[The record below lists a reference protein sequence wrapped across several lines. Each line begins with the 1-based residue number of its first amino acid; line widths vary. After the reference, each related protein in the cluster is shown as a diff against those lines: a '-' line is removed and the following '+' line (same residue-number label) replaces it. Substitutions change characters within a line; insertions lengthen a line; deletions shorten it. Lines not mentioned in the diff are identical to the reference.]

1 MKLIS
6 DSPSATKAPSDS
18 LGRRYGYKL
27 LANLVGLPMALI
39 VQAIIPRGLGPAHY
53 GDFNFLT
60 NFFSQLVSFVE
71 MGTSI
76 GFYTKLSQR
85 PTEGALVR
93 FYVYF
98 AGLVALAVLVLVAV
112 TQLTSTYAR
121 IWPNQ
126 KIVFVYLAAVWG
138 LFAWFIQ
145 IIEKM
150 GDAYGLTVSIEITRM
165 VQKFVGMALIV
176 ILFIW
181 GQLNLGS
188 LFFYY
193 YFIFGLM
200 IAGSLWVMGYKGYSL
215 RRGWKIS
222 SGQVKLYLK
231 ELYHY
236 SHPLFVYG
244 LVGLLANLF
253 DRWLLQ
259 VSSGSTQQGFYGL
272 SYQIGAICFLFTG
285 AMTPL
290 LTREFAISFGKSD
303 LPEMARLFRKFVPVF
318 YALAAFFSCYVAV
331 QADKVVRILG
341 GKSFSEA
348 YVAVI
353 IMAFYPVYQT
363 YGQLSSSVFFA
374 TGQTAIYRNIG
385 IIFLLAG
392 LPLTYFLIAPRHLLG
407 LDAGAT
413 GLAIKMV
420 LLQIIG
426 VNVQL
431 YFNSRLLGLRFWRY
445 VGHQVFS
452 LICLL
457 VLAFLIVRG
466 MDITLPIQTNVL
478 LSFCLSG
485 VIYTLVVLGLVYLK
499 PVIFGLKREDL
510 HYFKEKFIN
519 KHLLFK

>member
-1 MKLIS
+1 
-6 DSPSATKAPSDS
+6 
-18 LGRRYGYKL
+18 
-27 LANLVGLPMALI
+27 MAKSKDPLC
-39 VQAIIPRGLGPAHY
+39 
-53 GDFNFLT
+53 
-60 NFFSQLVSFVE
+60 
-71 MGTSI
+71 
-76 GFYTKLSQR
+76 LS
-85 PTEGALVR
+85 
-93 FYVYF
+93 
-98 AGLVALAVLVLVAV
+98 
-112 TQLTSTYAR
+112 
-121 IWPNQ
+121 
-126 KIVFVYLAAVWG
+126 AVWG
-138 LFAWFIQ
+138 IIVWFIQ
-145 IIEKM
+145 VIEKM

-165 VQKFVGMALIV
+165 VQKFVGLALIV

-181 GQLNLGS
+181 GQLHLGS
-188 LFFYY
+188 LFLYY
-193 YFIFGLM
+193 YFILGFM
-200 IAGSLWVMGYKGYSL
+200 IAGSIWVMGHKGYSL

-222 SGQVKLYLK
+222 RGQVKFYIK

-236 SHPLFVYG
+236 SHPLFVFA

-259 VSSGSTQQGFYGL
+259 VFSGSTQQGFYGL
-272 SYQIGAICFLFTG
+272 SYQIGAICFVFTG

-290 LTREFAISFGKSD
+290 LTREFAISFEKGD

-318 YALAAFFSCYVAV
+318 YALTAFLTCYLAV
-331 QADKVVRILG
+331 QADKVVLILG

-348 YVAVI
+348 YVAVL

-363 YGQLSSSVFFA
+363 YGQLSGSVFFA
-374 TGQTAIYRNIG
+374 TGQTTIYRNIG

-392 LPLTYFLIAPRHLLG
+392 LPLTYFLIAPRNHFG

-420 LLQIIG
+420 LISVIG

-457 VLAFLIVRG
+457 ALAFLIVRG
-466 MDITLPIQTNVL
+466 MDITFPFQNNVL

-499 PVIFGLKREDL
+499 PVIFGLKRQDL
-510 HYFKEKFIN
+510 NYIKEK
-519 KHLLFK
+519 LLGGIFSS